1 MPIPM
6 LHNHH
11 MLLYIRI
18 LRNYFVGTCALE
30 QPMLLFVHWGCSV
43 KWRLYQE
50 SLYWLNGQKHS
61 WPIVLMQHRVGDAH
75 ACLLQ
80 SIHRKAVWLPRLCLT
95 FHLAQLLLLWLPH
108 VGLQLFGRKAYLVEE
123 GSWSTADW
131 WSKPKCVLVEERHA
145 VCLSVSDKDRS
156 S

>member
-43 KWRLYQE
+43 KWRLHQE

-95 FHLAQLLLLWLPH
+95 VSCFPSCSITSPLTPTCGSSALWQEGLPCGGGKLKH
-108 VGLQLFGRKAYLVEE
+108 SWLVKQAEMCSGWRKTRSVFVGVR
-123 GSWSTADW
+123 
-131 WSKPKCVLVEERHA
+131 
-145 VCLSVSDKDRS
+145 
-156 S
+156 